1 MSQDANQSG
10 IENELVTGE
19 GRDGDPH
26 YSGGASSNQDE
37 GDVGHSAAHRDSS
50 LPSGAIPGEDHTTSV
65 ASAPSGASTVA
76 IASQHLYGND
86 GEGHLMGGDGN
97 DYLEGGG
104 GANVLAGGNG
114 DDLIFGGMGRGISH
128 QDGGHGDDVLVA
140 GGSRTHL
147 LDDFLR
153 ANPNVVDSIIT
164 DPALAGLNSLLQA
177 APNDISMGA
186 ENIFEL
192 HSENGNDSIFNF
204 HSATDR
210 LQIDRVINGSDISSD
225 IASHITVSG
234 DDLTIDLGGNNS
246 VTLVGVD
253 IAQFSMDNLIF
264 G

>member
-1 MSQDANQSG
+1 MSQDANQFD
-10 IENELVTGE
+10 IENGPVTGE
-19 GRDGDPH
+19 SDDGAQYDS
-26 YSGGASSNQDE
+26 SGTSSNREVDVAGH
-37 GDVGHSAAHRDSS
+37 GDDTHHDSPVS
-50 LPSGAIPGEDHTTSV
+50 SGTMP
-65 ASAPSGASTVA
+65 GASTDA

-97 DYLEGGG
+97 DYLEGGA

-114 DDLIFGGMGRGISH
+114 DDLIFGGTGRGISH

-164 DPALAGLNSLLQA
+164 NPALAGLNSLLQA
-177 APNDISMGA
+177 APNDISMGT

-225 IASHITVSG
+225 IVDHITVSG
-234 DDLTIDLGGNNS
+234 NDLTIDLGGHNS

-253 IAQFSMDNLIF
+253 IAQLSMDNLIF
-264 G
+264 A